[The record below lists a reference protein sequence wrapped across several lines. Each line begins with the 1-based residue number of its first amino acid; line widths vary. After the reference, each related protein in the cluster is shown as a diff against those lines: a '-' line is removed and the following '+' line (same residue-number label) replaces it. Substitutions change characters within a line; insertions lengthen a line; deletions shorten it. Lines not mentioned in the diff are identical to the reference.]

1 MARRKIGSVG
11 LVHVYYDPD
20 YQEYVVKPAGDKN
33 DDAAYFTTDKK
44 DAFDTAAEMAGA
56 RPNPLQRDVNF
67 KKRFHIFIPRGHGGL
82 QYGWDGVTPVTMK
95 VTFAANAPKGSRY
108 VYNLSSRMVNTP
120 AFQEWYKTS
129 DRTVSGTQREIIAQ
143 LERISAG
150 GRATNPKRRRF
161 HKPKLRRAFV
171 EDDGHVFAKPDAT
184 GYLGKI
190 KANPKRK
197 KRRSLVPKSRPVP
210 RWLIKAAHKSVAK
223 QRKMKNPVRIT
234 SPKAGGKRQFRVYT
248 RKLSGPWALTVKT
261 NSVKH
266 ALDSAG
272 KLETRGYRVRVT
284 QVR

>member
-1 MARRKIGSVG
+1 M
-11 LVHVYYDPD
+11 DP
-20 YQEYVVKPAGDKN
+20 EATLKRVVELLRDGDPKG
-33 DDAAYFTTDKK
+33 
-44 DAFDTAAEMAGA
+44 AAEALDDYFRWREKGGFQPKRGDVRAARLWRAIMHA
-56 RPNPLQRDVNF
+56 RP
-67 KKRFHIFIPRGHGGL
+67 KR
-82 QYGWDGVTPVTMK
+82 VK
-95 VTFAANAPKGSRY
+95 
-108 VYNLSSRMVNTP
+108 
-120 AFQEWYKTS
+120 
-129 DRTVSGTQREIIAQ
+129 
-143 LERISAG
+143 
-150 GRATNPKRRRF
+150 NPKRRRF

-234 SPKAGGKRQFRVYT
+234 SPRAGSKRQFRVYT